1 MFIVFIRESYI
12 PQESRSRKKYTLRL
26 VMLGSLTVTI
36 FTIVIPKQH
45 RDAIKNSK
53 KKKDGK
59 QETQQPLVSKTAP
72 TP

>member
-1 MFIVFIRESYI
+1 M
-12 PQESRSRKKYTLRL
+12 LRL
-26 VMLGSLTVTI
+26 VMLGPLTMNI